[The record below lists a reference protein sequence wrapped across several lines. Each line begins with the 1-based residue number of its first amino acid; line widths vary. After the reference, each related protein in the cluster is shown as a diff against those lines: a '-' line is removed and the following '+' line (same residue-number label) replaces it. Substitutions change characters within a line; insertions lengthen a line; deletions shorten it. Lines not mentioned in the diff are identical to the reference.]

1 MFENKYKV
9 FENVD
14 LVAEDMKFVGLV
26 GPSGVGKS
34 TLLRLIGGFLQP
46 SKGEVRLAGKPVL
59 RPSPKLV
66 LVHQSIVTFPWMTAL
81 DNVMLSLIPKHLGRD
96 EARKVAINAL
106 EVVGLHGF
114 EELYPK
120 EMSGGM
126 RQRVAI
132 ARAIAADPM
141 VLLMDEPF
149 AHLDELTAEG
159 IRQDIYNILFNKN
172 LPLRSVIM
180 VSHNL
185 SEVLELA
192 DVIYVLNG
200 SPATVV
206 ARVDIDMPRPRSP
219 RDPKFNSYLDL
230 MYNYLT
236 NKKGRQR

>member
-34 TLLRLIGGFLQP
+34 TLLRLIGGFLRP

-81 DNVMLSLIPKHLGRD
+81 DNVMLSLIPKHLGKA

-106 EVVGLHGF
+106 EVVGLQGF